1 MKTQLQYSDHNSDSI
16 HDGWVAIDEYIQ
28 DAVLVAFDGCH
39 KIYLAMDETEAA
51 FFREH
56 YQPAVVES
64 DPAEMLDHLS
74 DWWDGSC
81 ALRFISAVWHNEN
94 DPNAGFVS
102 LISQCATLFGEDEEE
117 DEDDEGEE

>member
-16 HDGWVAIDEYIQ
+16 HHGWVAIDEYIQ

-51 FFREH
+51 FFRKN
-56 YQPAVVES
+56 YDTVVES
-64 DPAEMLDHLS
+64 DSVEMLDHLS

-94 DPNAGFVS
+94 DPNAGFVN
-102 LISQCATLFGEDEEE
+102 LISQCATAFGEDEEE
-117 DEDDEGEE
+117 DEDDDEGEE